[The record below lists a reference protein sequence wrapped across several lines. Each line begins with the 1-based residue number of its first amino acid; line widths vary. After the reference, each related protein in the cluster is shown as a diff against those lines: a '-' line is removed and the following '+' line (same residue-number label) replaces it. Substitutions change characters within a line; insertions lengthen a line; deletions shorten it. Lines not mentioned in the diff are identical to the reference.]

1 MREFPDRGPCLS
13 KTTIRMK
20 THEFDTTGISIIPDF
35 LASARRQPWRWVLPI
50 ILVLLFLFIVIW
62 LPWQAQH
69 MESNEKQEQL
79 IADTLWVEQAI
90 RFQLRRDEELIKTV
104 GNEIEADTM
113 TPEKFRSRLLSVVS
127 SNGEFLSIDWLD
139 ADDHVVSSTS
149 TNHLAD
155 PIGSS
160 RPTLLSARQKKSAQ
174 YAPLHAEKTDGNAH
188 IAYFLPLF
196 ASNQYIGTIVASY
209 SPTGILNELV
219 PWWVAHDNE
228 IAILDADDVEIARRS
243 SGGPGRNVYTHRHEL
258 DLPGAG
264 LVLRANSV
272 KGAPRVLPG
281 LLVGS
286 VIALSLG
293 LLWSLGALWRD
304 INRRLATEGALRQQV
319 AFQTAMENSL
329 VTGLRARDLEGRVT
343 YVNPAFCRM
352 VGLSASDLVGRRPP
366 MPYWA
371 PEAMGEY
378 QQRIS
383 ELLAG
388 TVTPDGFHTIFQRS
402 NGERFPV
409 LIFESPLVDD
419 VGQQTGWMGSIL
431 DISDRQRAEDINRQ
445 QQEKLQSS
453 ARLAAMGEI
462 ASTLAHE
469 LNQPLAAISSYLTG
483 ALNMIEG
490 DKTVEAIP
498 LTENVKPA
506 IEKASAQTQRAGH
519 IIRSVHSF
527 IKRRETSKIEVDLKE
542 LIDRVTPLIELQAQR
557 KFVTVKKTIPDYLP
571 TISAD
576 PTLLEQVL
584 LNLTRNAI
592 DAMEEA
598 SAEKRIL
605 RIEAYSNDNS
615 INPGVT
621 VAVIDQGSGIS
632 KEVETKLFSPFFST
646 KADGMG
652 MGLNICRTAVEAHGG
667 TLSFVPN
674 PDGGTIFSFSLPA
687 N

>member
-1 MREFPDRGPCLS
+1 MAMLNKKIIC
-13 KTTIRMK
+13 MK
-20 THEFDTTGISIIPDF
+20 THEFDIARFSIVPDF

-62 LPWQAQH
+62 LPWQVH
-69 MESNEKQEQL
+69 HLESNERQEQL

-90 RFQLRRDEELIKTV
+90 RFQLRRDEELMRSIGDDIES
-104 GNEIEADTM
+104 GNLTA
-113 TPEKFRSRLLSVVS
+113 EKFRSRLLPVVG
-127 SNGEFLSIDWLD
+127 SNGEFISIGWLD
-139 ADDHVVSSTS
+139 ANDRIVSST
-149 TNHLAD
+149 LANQAVYL
-155 PIGSS
+155 IGSS
-160 RPTLLSARQKKSAQ
+160 RATLLRSRQKKAAQ
-174 YAPLHAEKTDGNAH
+174 YAPFHGEKTNGAFR
-188 IAYFLPLF
+188 ISYFLPLY
-196 ASNQYIGTIVASY
+196 AADRYIGAVVASY
-209 SPTGILNELV
+209 SPDGILNELV

-228 IAILDADDVEIARRS
+228 ITILDADEAVVARRA
-243 SGGPGRNVYTHRHEL
+243 SGGAGRNIYTHRHEL
-258 DLPGAG
+258 DLPGTG
-264 LVLRANSV
+264 LVLRTNSV
-272 KGAPRVLPG
+272 KDAPRVLPR

-304 INRRLATEGALRQQV
+304 INRRLAAEGALRQQV

-329 VTGLRARDLEGRVT
+329 VTGLRARDMDGRVT

-352 VGLSASDLVGRRPP
+352 VGLSASELIGRLPP

-383 ELLAG
+383 KLLAG
-388 TVTPDGFHTIFQRS
+388 TVTSDGFHTIYQRS

-409 LIFESPLVDD
+409 LIYESPLVDD
-419 VGQQTGWMGSIL
+419 AGMQTGWMGSIL

-445 QQEKLQSS
+445 QQDKLQSS

-483 ALNMIEG
+483 ALNIIE
-490 DKTVEAIP
+490 DKQTVANNALIES
-498 LTENVKPA
+498 LKPA
-506 IEKASAQTQRAGH
+506 IEKAAIQTQRAGH
-519 IIRSVHSF
+519 TIRSVHSF
-527 IKRRETSKIEVDLKE
+527 IKRRETSKIEVELKDLIE
-542 LIDRVTPLIELQAQR
+542 RIMPLIELQAQR
-557 KFVTVKKTIPDYLP
+557 KFVTIQKMISDPLP
-571 TISAD
+571 VIVAD

-592 DAMEEA
+592 DAMEDTP
-598 SAEKRIL
+598 SEKRIL
-605 RIEAYSNDNS
+605 KIEVHANDNT
-615 INPGVT
+615 INPGLT
-621 VAVIDQGSGIS
+621 VEIIDQGSGIS
-632 KEVETKLFSPFFST
+632 KEVEEKLFSPFFST

-667 TLSFVPN
+667 TLSFAPN

-687 N
+687 D